1 MRKVWGFGDSIL
13 KGAVLSEGPAVKY
26 ALLPEGFLERGLLP
40 GGLEVCNHARFG
52 STIVLGGKIF
62 GRHLPS
68 IEGGDIVV
76 LEFGGNDCDFP
87 WAAIGADP
95 LYPKTP
101 FTPLQD
107 FSETYR
113 HIIGT
118 IRGRGAEPVMLS
130 LPPLV
135 PQRFFDFVTRDLPE
149 SGKANVLRWMCG
161 STDFIGNWHEQFNLE
176 VMRLA
181 RELDVPL
188 IDLTTPFLVRQDY
201 FTLICRDGIH
211 PNEGGHQLMA
221 GALKAQ
227 WPF

>member
-1 MRKVWGFGDSIL
+1 MSR
-13 KGAVLSEGPAVKY
+13 AVSSDRPTRSQYVHTTACAQL
-26 ALLPEGFLERGLLP
+26 
-40 GGLEVCNHARFG
+40 C
-52 STIVLGGKIF
+52 VL
-62 GRHLPS
+62 
-68 IEGGDIVV
+68 
-76 LEFGGNDCDFP
+76 
-87 WAAIGADP
+87 
-95 LYPKTP
+95 
-101 FTPLQD
+101 
-107 FSETYR
+107 
-113 HIIGT
+113 
-118 IRGRGAEPVMLS
+118 
-130 LPPLV
+130 
-135 PQRFFDFVTRDLPE
+135 QRFFDFVTRDLPE

>member
-13 KGAVLSEGPAVKY
+13 KGAVLSDGPVVKY

-40 GGLEVCNHARFG
+40 RGVEVRNHARFG
-52 STIVLGGKIF
+52 STIVAGKKIF
-62 GRHLPS
+62 ERHFTD
-68 IEGGDIVV
+68 IAVGDIVV

-87 WAAIGADP
+87 WAEIGADP
-95 LYPKTP
+95 LYPKRS
-101 FTPLQD
+101 FTTFGD
-107 FSETYR
+107 FTEIYR
-113 HIIGT
+113 HMIG
-118 IRGRGAEPVMLS
+118 ILREHGAEPVMLS

-135 PQRFFDFVTRDLPE
+135 PQRFFDFVTRDLSE

-176 VMRLA
+176 VLRLA

-188 IDLTTPFLVRQDY
+188 VDLTTPFLVRHDY
-201 FTLICRDGIH
+201 FAFICRDGIH
-211 PNEGGHQLMA
+211 PNAEGHLLMA
-221 GALKAQ
+221 GALTAQ

>member
-40 GGLEVCNHARFG
+40 GGFEVCNHARFG

-135 PQRFFDFVTRDLPE
+135 PQRFFDFVTRDLDRKR
-149 SGKANVLRWMCG
+149 GV
-161 STDFIGNWHEQFNLE
+161 
-176 VMRLA
+176 
-181 RELDVPL
+181 
-188 IDLTTPFLVRQDY
+188 
-201 FTLICRDGIH
+201 
-211 PNEGGHQLMA
+211 
-221 GALKAQ
+221 
-227 WPF
+227 